1 MNHFSSSYLTID
13 YLAAPRVLAGR
24 WWRGVMPFELHRGYA
39 ALLDAAVS
47 RRCRFWLIDLSNR
60 AGGVDAADVQWM
72 LSDFFPQL
80 PVRLKRPVYLAYLMA
95 PHQLAGVL
103 ADPGIP
109 ALTYFDG
116 RPYRLERFTT
126 EAAALEWLQHC
137 RQQDAQMR
145 RRKAVPQ

>member
-13 YLAAPRVLAGR
+13 YLVAPRVLAGR

-47 RRCRFWLIDLSNR
+47 RRCRFWLVDLSNR
-60 AGGVDAADVQWM
+60 AGGVDAADVQWI

-103 ADPGIP
+103 ANPAIP
-109 ALTYFDG
+109 ALSYFDD
-116 RPYRLERFTT
+116 RPYHLERFTT
-126 EAAALEWLQHC
+126 EESALTWLEQC
-137 RQQDAQMR
+137 RKQDAR
-145 RRKAVPQ
+145 SRRKPIVQ